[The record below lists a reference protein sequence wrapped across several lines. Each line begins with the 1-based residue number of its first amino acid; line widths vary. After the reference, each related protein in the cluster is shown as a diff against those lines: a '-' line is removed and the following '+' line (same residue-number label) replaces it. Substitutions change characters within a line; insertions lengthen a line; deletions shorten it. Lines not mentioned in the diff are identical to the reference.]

1 MPGNSGNK
9 SNKPKLH
16 GSTNS
21 LRDTFNQALNE
32 ATTAEQARSKANSGE
47 GHSTK
52 SSNTNFA
59 ELKEWYAKLDQ
70 DTRSAIDKAADKPT
84 SRFTNEERDSFYLK
98 VDPYHYN
105 QYLQFRYPGK
115 TEYIQSRMHSY
126 YGFRRHLEENGVAPK
141 KPSET
146 NPETQYA
153 EQVAKEQVNRG
164 EAPKDKSIFD
174 IVQDEAKAENSKS
187 ASQPTANPEKVTP
200 EKQAAQDMVE
210 TSKEMPKEEKPSK
223 NESID
228 DVWAKALN
236 EEWHRK
242 YDVDWNNPE
251 AVQNAKENAFKT
263 NDYTSYRSLSDEQIR
278 QLYPDPKEAEAL
290 INGKYES
297 AKHKNN
303 PDYDDN
309 YLRYSLMDDTST
321 YPNYG
326 FPVPVGE
333 VVPPARAKFNK
344 KETVQEPSVQEPPR
358 EPLKNNVTIWD
369 SPPMPSELP
378 KKLKSNNPF
387 LLIDPAEFKKT
398 FGDGSIDLNTPYGWS
413 PYPYVKG
420 RGISYN
426 AAQPLS
432 TAQKIVAGLGLGA
445 LGGIYGLG
453 HLMNDSQQTQVPYRM
468 EPEPANE
475 AVVQPEPTLEQQFV
489 LQSTSPFDYAK
500 AANLFDLYDRYGSS
514 DSIDNSIPEEQSA
527 DENTLQPDSDTY
539 KNAQEIG
546 QRIASRTG
554 YAPELKEDNFELPQN
569 PPKVG
574 SNIKTAGLKSPNG
587 GEVPQEL
594 SKLSGV
600 KPKVIKDTSKGPI
613 VLNDPNHRKTK
624 DVQNN
629 SITPERAAASQM
641 VNQYA
646 GIPAEV
652 VRAKNQPFLTTD
664 AIWNRLRQKGLVSP
678 EEGIRSGLFTPDE
691 VRYITEN
698 DLWRYR

>member
-1 MPGNSGNK
+1 MAGGNSGNK

-16 GSTNS
+16 GSANS

-32 ATTAEQARSKANSGE
+32 ATTAEQARSNANSGE

-52 SSNTNFA
+52 SNNTNFA
-59 ELKEWYAKLDQ
+59 ELREWYAKQ
-70 DTRSAIDKAADKPT
+70 DRDTKSAMDKAADKPT
-84 SRFTNEERDSFYLK
+84 SRFTNEERDNFYLK
-98 VDPYHYN
+98 VDPYHYL

-115 TEYIQSRMHSY
+115 AEFIQSRMHSY
-126 YGFRRHLEENGVAPK
+126 YGFRRHLEENGIAPK
-141 KPSET
+141 KPSEIK
-146 NPETQYA
+146 PETQYA
-153 EQVAKEQVNRG
+153 EQAVKEQANSKKSAKE
-164 EAPKDKSIFD
+164 K
-174 IVQDEAKAENSKS
+174 
-187 ASQPTANPEKVTP
+187 TL
-200 EKQAAQDMVE
+200 
-210 TSKEMPKEEKPSK
+210 
-223 NESID
+223 D
-228 DVWAKALN
+228 DVWAEVLN
-236 EEWHRK
+236 EEWHKK

-251 AVQNAKENAFKT
+251 AVQNAKKNAFRT
-263 NDYTSYRSLSDEQIR
+263 NDYTSYRYLSDEQIR

-297 AKHKNN
+297 AKHKSN

-309 YLRYSLMDDTST
+309 YLRYSLMDDVST

-333 VVPPARAKFNK
+333 IVPPVRAKINK
-344 KETVQEPSVQEPPR
+344 KETVQKLPVQEPSR
-358 EPLKNNVTIWD
+358 EPLKNNVTTWER
-369 SPPMPSELP
+369 PPMPSELP
-378 KKLKSNNPF
+378 KKIKSNNPF

-453 HLMNDSQQTQVPYRM
+453 SLMNNSQQTQPPYRM
-468 EPEPANE
+468 ESEPVNE

-500 AANLFDLYDRYGSS
+500 GINLFDLYDRYGSP

-539 KNAQEIG
+539 KNAQEMG
-546 QRIASRTG
+546 QRIASGTG
-554 YAPELKEDNFELPQN
+554 YAPELKEDSFEFPQN

-574 SNIKTAGLKSPNG
+574 SNIKTAGLKSPDG
-587 GEVPQEL
+587 REVPQEL
-594 SKLSGV
+594 DTPLLRNASWDLRKIADDANKLLPVPSQSRQKGVRPPLKSGYRTESNNPV
-600 KPKVIKDTSKGPI
+600 QT
-613 VLNDPNHRKTK
+613 KTR
-624 DVQNN
+624 NN
-629 SITPERAAASQM
+629 AVTAEQAAAEQM

-646 GIPAEV
+646 GIPVEV
-652 VRAKNQPFLTTD
+652 VRAKKQPLLTTD

>member
-200 EKQAAQDMVE
+200 EKQAAKQMVE
-210 TSKEMPKEEKPSK
+210 NAEAPAEQTKSEKPSEGATADAWFADMLSPDKLAAVDAAAKKQKAIEKQEAQDVQAAFERQAAQDMINNSINNSRSK
-223 NESID
+223 NETGDAYIPWYNQSWRDIVNNTRD
-228 DVWAKALN
+228 KNTPSPVPPNRLTGDAYPIVRRSSAPYRDFNWRENTDNLPFYNKNAVNRHIPDATHAPEFYLNPVEPLAAPHEYGPIVIRKAREKAYDQKLD
-236 EEWHRK
+236 RK
-242 YDVDWNNPE
+242 I
-251 AVQNAKENAFKT
+251 AVENAIKDGLWGLGILGTTAGTFYGLDKLGKYIRQ
-263 NDYTSYRSLSDEQIR
+263 DDSDEQ
-278 QLYPDPKEAEAL
+278 P
-290 INGKYES
+290 
-297 AKHKNN
+297 
-303 PDYDDN
+303 
-309 YLRYSLMDDTST
+309 
-321 YPNYG
+321 
-326 FPVPVGE
+326 
-333 VVPPARAKFNK
+333 
-344 KETVQEPSVQEPPR
+344 
-358 EPLKNNVTIWD
+358 
-369 SPPMPSELP
+369 
-378 KKLKSNNPF
+378 
-387 LLIDPAEFKKT
+387 
-398 FGDGSIDLNTPYGWS
+398 
-413 PYPYVKG
+413 
-420 RGISYN
+420 
-426 AAQPLS
+426 
-432 TAQKIVAGLGLGA
+432 
-445 LGGIYGLG
+445 
-453 HLMNDSQQTQVPYRM
+453 QTQVPYRM
-468 EPEPANE
+468 EPEPVNE

-539 KNAQEIG
+539 KNAQEMG

-613 VLNDPNHRKTK
+613 VLNDPNRRKTK